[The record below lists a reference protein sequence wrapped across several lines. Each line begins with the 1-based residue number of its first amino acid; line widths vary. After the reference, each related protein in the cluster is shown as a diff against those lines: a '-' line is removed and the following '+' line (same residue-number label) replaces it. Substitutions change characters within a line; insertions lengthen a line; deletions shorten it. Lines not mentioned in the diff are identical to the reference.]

1 MNQRFAPDEV
11 RPLLA
16 SLQTPTRPLG
26 ATLPMVPRA
35 PAVSPWTPRPEA
47 GDAVSPPPGPV
58 VDTQAIEEEARAR
71 GLAQGFAE
79 TAALRARLTQAVAG
93 LELACARGLEL
104 ASAQIADA
112 TVATISAWLQ
122 ADDRAKLFAP
132 LIARWLAKGAAQTG
146 AVVRV
151 HPSDVDTMRAAIG
164 DAPLEVSA
172 DRSITPGD
180 VAIRGGAFELVH
192 QWEARLAELR
202 ATVIA
207 ALDEETP

>member
-1 MNQRFAPDEV
+1 MSQRIDPSEI

-16 SLQTPTRPLG
+16 SLQSPTRPLG
-26 ATLPMVPRA
+26 ATLPVIPST
-35 PAVSPWTPRPEA
+35 PAISPWTPQPE
-47 GDAVSPPPGPV
+47 VISPAAPPV
-58 VDTQAIEEEARAR
+58 VDTRAIEEEARAR
-71 GLAQGFAE
+71 GHAEGLAE
-79 TAALRARLTQAVAG
+79 TAVLRERLSQAVVS
-93 LELACARGLEL
+93 LEQMCARGLEL

-112 TVATISAWLQ
+112 TVATISAWLEH
-122 ADDRAKLFAP
+122 DDRAKLFAP
-132 LIARWLAKGAAQTG
+132 LIERWLAKAAAQTG
-146 AVVRV
+146 TIVRV
-151 HPSDVDTMRAAIG
+151 HPTDVDAMRAAIG

-207 ALDEETP
+207 ALDEEAP

>member
-1 MNQRFAPDEV
+1 MSQRYAPDEV

-16 SLQTPTRPLG
+16 SLQSPTRPLG
-26 ATLPMVPRA
+26 ATLPVVPSP
-35 PAVSPWTPRPEA
+35 PAVSPWSPRPEA
-47 GDAVSPPPGPV
+47 SGASSAAPT
-58 VDTQAIEEEARAR
+58 VDTRAIEEEARAR
-71 GLAQGFAE
+71 GLAQGLAE
-79 TAALRARLTQAVAG
+79 TAALRARLSQAVVG
-93 LELACARGLEL
+93 LELACERGLEL

-132 LIARWLAKGAAQTG
+132 LIERWLAKGAAQTG

-151 HPSDVDTMRAAIG
+151 HPADVDAMRAAIG

-207 ALDEETP
+207 ALDEEDAP